1 MWNLNPLSLTVLA
14 LTLIPSLSL
23 PVTTASPLR
32 TRSPYVV
39 KDNHPLPGGWEI
51 TQRAPSEDLI
61 QLHIG
66 LKHGRFDELERHL
79 YQGMPFLPL
88 N

>member
-1 MWNLNPLSLTVLA
+1 MWNVNPLSLTVLA
-14 LTLIPSLSL
+14 FAITPSI
-23 PVTTASPLR
+23 PVTSASRLR

-39 KDNHPLPGGWEI
+39 KDNHPVPPSWEI
-51 TQRAPSEDLI
+51 VAPAPSEEHIHL
-61 QLHIG
+61 QIG

-79 YQGMPFLPL
+79 YEGTASLTL